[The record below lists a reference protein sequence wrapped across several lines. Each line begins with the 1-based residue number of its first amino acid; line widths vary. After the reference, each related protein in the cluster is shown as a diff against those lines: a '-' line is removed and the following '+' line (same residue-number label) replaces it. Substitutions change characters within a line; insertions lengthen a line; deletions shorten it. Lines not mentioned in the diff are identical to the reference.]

1 MEMRFLPSRSARLI
15 VGASFLALV
24 VAACNK
30 QPTATE
36 APMVA
41 PPMAALHL
49 AAGTPPAQSPAPAG
63 AALAAP
69 STPIRYAPLP
79 ASEGYGYIDQ
89 AYSMGQA
96 FADTPPD
103 YAVDYQGTRPWIWR
117 AGDGAYRIV
126 ERLPQGERFF
136 YYRSGQD
143 YPFLVRDPD
152 YSYAYDNGDLVAVYG
167 ADGAELSGEFAASRA
182 DEAARYLYRARE
194 LYRAAQY
201 QQRESAYANEW
212 GGRQDQLQREN
223 LIWQQQQAQ
232 NARWHAWHEAHQA
245 QEQQQ
250 WISERNRRVAYA
262 AAIGLTAASRSLVPD
277 PVQLSRRQA
286 AYFSNWDASHG
297 HAPTSQQ
304 AAATNTISPPQT
316 RIAPSVAAA
325 KGGSAANLQI
335 AQVQRNEVTAAQP
348 KVAEA
353 AQVQE
358 QAAEAKQR
366 NFTAAAQA
374 RSAQAA
380 RDRQLAAQAQLRETA
395 AARIKAAQAARAEKL
410 AAQAKQHEAAATQAK
425 VAAQAAQPQKAA
437 ASAKRSEAA
446 AAQASAA
453 QAVKDQKVAAE
464 AKLREAAAAKAQ
476 AAQAAGAEKSAAEAK
491 QRETAAA
498 QAQAARAARAEKS
511 AAEAKQREATAAQA
525 KAAQEAHAKQ
535 QTPQARHENP
545 SSPPAGKRPDH
556 SKRKAPKDQQGDR
569 PQ

>member
-1 MEMRFLPSRSARLI
+1 MKTLRLLNRSARLI
-15 VGASFLALV
+15 VGASSLALM

-41 PPMAALHL
+41 PPIAALPL
-49 AAGTPPAQSPAPAG
+49 AAGTPPAQSPAPVG
-63 AALAAP
+63 AALPAP

-103 YAVDYQGTRPWIWR
+103 YAVNYEGTRPWIWR
-117 AGDGAYRIV
+117 SDDDAYRIV

-167 ADGAELSGEFAASRA
+167 ADGAELSGAFAARRA
-182 DEAARYLYRARE
+182 AEASRYLYRARS

-212 GGRQDQLQREN
+212 GDHRDQFRHED
-223 LIWQQQQAQ
+223 LIWQQQQGQ
-232 NARWHAWHEAHQA
+232 NAGWRAWHEAHQA

-250 WISERNRRVAYA
+250 WLSERNHRVAYA
-262 AAIGLTAASRSLVPD
+262 AAIGLTAAARGLAPD

-286 AYFSNWDASHG
+286 AYFSNWNGSHG

-304 AAATNTISPPQT
+304 AAATNTTEAPQARTVPP
-316 RIAPSVAAA
+316 VAAA
-325 KGGSAANLQI
+325 KGGSAANQQM
-335 AQVQRNEVTAAQP
+335 AQVQRSEVTAAQS
-348 KVAEA
+348 KAAEA
-353 AQVQE
+353 AQVE
-358 QAAEAKQR
+358 KQAAEAKQR
-366 NFTAAAQA
+366 NSAVAQA
-374 RSAQAA
+374 SSAQAA
-380 RDRQLAAQAQLRETA
+380 RDQQLAAQAQLREAA
-395 AARIKAAQAARAEKL
+395 AARTKAAEAARAEKL
-410 AAQAKQHEAAATQAK
+410 AAQAKQ
-425 VAAQAAQPQKAA
+425 
-437 ASAKRSEAA
+437 REAA
-446 AAQASAA
+446 AAQARVAA
-453 QAVKDQKVAAE
+453 QAPPHSAGVSGRRSEPAVAQARAAQTARDQK
-464 AKLREAAAAKAQ
+464 AAAD
-476 AAQAAGAEKSAAEAK
+476 AK
-491 QRETAAA
+491 QREAAAA
-498 QAQAARAARAEKS
+498 QAQAAQAARAEKSAAETKQREGAAAQAKAAQAARAEKS
-511 AAEAKQREATAAQA
+511 AAEAKQREATAAQV

-535 QTPQARHENP
+535 QAPQAPRENP
-545 SSPPAGKRPDH
+545 PSPPAGKKPDH
-556 SKRKAPKDQQGDR
+556 SKKKAPKDQPGDR